1 MTKAKPRG
9 GPALQSDRGFAIK
22 LMEHLVVPTFVLSP
36 DCRVLI
42 WNRACERLTG
52 IPAGDVIGTPE
63 HWRGFYDTPRPC
75 LADLVAQG
83 RLREVDELY
92 EQHGATYAIHHGLSA
107 ENWCVMPRLGTRL
120 YLAIDAGPIYDDAG
134 RLIAVVETLRDMTAQ
149 KEAQVA
155 LQALASRDG
164 LTGLANRR
172 CFDEYLDQA
181 WRGALRDAHPLSL
194 LMIDIDFFKR
204 YNDAYGHQKGDECLR
219 AVAGIL
225 STEMLRA
232 TDHAARYGGEEFA
245 MILPNTTLE
254 GAKRVG
260 ERLRQMVAQN
270 NLAHVDSPIGDHVT
284 ISVGVATAE
293 PMHGDGQPTQS
304 QSALM
309 AAADAALYRAKMLGR
324 DRVIISRDREAAS
337 ASLRRLTGPLAG
349 GASQHQ

>member
-1 MTKAKPRG
+1 
-9 GPALQSDRGFAIK
+9 
-22 LMEHLVVPTFVLSP
+22 
-36 DCRVLI
+36 
-42 WNRACERLTG
+42 
-52 IPAGDVIGTPE
+52 
-63 HWRGFYDTPRPC
+63 
-75 LADLVAQG
+75 
-83 RLREVDELY
+83 
-92 EQHGATYAIHHGLSA
+92 
-107 ENWCVMPRLGTRL
+107 
-120 YLAIDAGPIYDDAG
+120 
-134 RLIAVVETLRDMTAQ
+134 MTAQ